1 MRSHSSKC
9 FLEIMCLAAS
19 NHHDV
24 VNIIC
29 ELTDWSWCS
38 QDDGKFF
45 STDGL
50 PKTPYPHGWKADES
64 LYIAGLGRKGL
75 LGASFDAKHIAT
87 DIAASYLKEKS
98 IA

>member
-1 MRSHSSKC
+1 MS
-9 FLEIMCLAAS
+9 LAAS
-19 NHHDV
+19 NHDV
-24 VNIIC
+24 VNIC
-29 ELTDWSWCS
+29 ELTDWTWCW

-50 PKTPYPHGWKADES
+50 PKTPFPHGWKADES

-75 LGASFDAKHIAT
+75 LGASFDAKHIAE
-87 DIAASYLKEKS
+87 DIAASYLKEKI